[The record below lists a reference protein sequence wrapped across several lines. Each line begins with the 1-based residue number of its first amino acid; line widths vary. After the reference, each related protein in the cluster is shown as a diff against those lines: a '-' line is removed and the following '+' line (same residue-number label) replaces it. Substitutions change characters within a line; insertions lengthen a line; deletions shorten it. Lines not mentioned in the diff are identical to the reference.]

1 MYLFYVDE
9 SGSRGL
15 TKTEPPNHHLFVLTA
30 VGMSEFAWKKFST
43 EMVKCK
49 NRLLIN
55 AQKAALGREFTRLEF
70 KDYETKST
78 WLRNPKLRERS
89 PLLRLFSTEDI
100 AELVE
105 NYYGQMKSRRMR
117 LFAVVADKRKLDA
130 HFDPSRLHRKAWE
143 LLCGAVQRFMA
154 EKHSRHQ
161 AIFIADDNGKDENY
175 RLAVGHARM
184 LRQTK
189 GKNRSARFANIVEM
203 PLFARSELSLGVQLA
218 DLCAY
223 NVYRAFRNKD
233 MEYPHFRRVFPFFHQ
248 GEAKSGVP
256 DGLLIF
262 PRTSEI
268 WRGSL
273 PVGDKKR
280 AERPA

>member
-30 VGMSEFAWKKFST
+30 VGMSEFAWKKFSA

-49 NRLLIN
+49 NRLLIK
-55 AQKAALGREFTRLEF
+55 ARKAAPGREFTRLEL

-117 LFAVVADKRKLDA
+117 LFAVVADKRKLGA
-130 HFDPSRLHRKAWE
+130 HCDPSHLHRKAWE
-143 LLCGAVQRFMA
+143 LLCDAVQRFMA
-154 EKHSRHQ
+154 EKHRRQQ

-189 GKNRSARFANIVEM
+189 GEKGENQSARFANIVEM
-203 PLFARSELSLGVQLA
+203 PLFVRSELSLGVQLA

-233 MEYPHFRRVFPFFHQ
+233 MEYSHFRRVFPFFHQ
-248 GEAKSGVP
+248 GEEQSGVP
-256 DGLLIF
+256 DGLLTF
-262 PRTSEI
+262 PRN
-268 WRGSL
+268 RNL
-273 PVGDKKR
+273 ARLLADR
-280 AERPA
+280 R